1 MTVNEAK
8 KILLSTP
15 LKPHVRE
22 AINVLL
28 PDLLS
33 YYDLPGEEWRD
44 VFTKKIVCDGKYQV
58 SNFGRARSFKAGR
71 VKILRVCWQNRTNK
85 KHKQFSDKISLKIE
99 ECLCQTDFIT

>member
-71 VKILRVCWQNRTNK
+71 VKILITCVHRT
-85 KHKQFSDKISLKIE
+85 SPSY
-99 ECLCQTDFIT
+99 